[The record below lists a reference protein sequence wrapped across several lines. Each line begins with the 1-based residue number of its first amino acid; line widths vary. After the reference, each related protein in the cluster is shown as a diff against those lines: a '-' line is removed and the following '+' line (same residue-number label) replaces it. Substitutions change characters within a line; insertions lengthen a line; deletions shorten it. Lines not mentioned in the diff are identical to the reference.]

1 MRYAHLSPAHLKLA
15 VNKGSL
21 GCSAVEQSD
30 DATVTKTVTCETK
43 ATGEEKEIELEPVE
57 LSEELSGGAG
67 RVRTAASQFCR
78 LLPQPLG
85 YGAMAGII
93 AVRLNLKQE
102 V

>member
-78 LLPQPLG
+78 LLP
-85 YGAMAGII
+85 
-93 AVRLNLKQE
+93 
-102 V
+102 